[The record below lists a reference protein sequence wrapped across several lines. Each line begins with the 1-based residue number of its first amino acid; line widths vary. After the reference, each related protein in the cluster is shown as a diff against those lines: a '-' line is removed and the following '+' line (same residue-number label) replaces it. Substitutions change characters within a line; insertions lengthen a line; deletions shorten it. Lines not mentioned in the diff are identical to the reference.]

1 MKRLA
6 GVLSIGALVLLA
18 SCGPSGGGEEEV
30 KQETA
35 DGGEKTSVVSS
46 YNFSDEEYKVLLPYE
61 SGKSKGVV
69 NYETSAARGVI
80 INQIANR
87 LDIDEVEEGL
97 RNHSKD
103 VFSPDEYYFR
113 EGQMLDSDTL
123 YSWIGRYAKAQEND
137 KGEITDDEKAKELG
151 LNPEL
156 NEDKASEKDFRDN
169 PKYLSHILEQ
179 DYMIEDDNGD
189 IKLGGVSIALA
200 MKSEYQFTTGG
211 KGPYREEIPEDKM
224 LAQANEM
231 SKKIVERMR
240 SIDGLSDVPIHITVY
255 QEAKKESVVPGS
267 FVAETTVD
275 KGSSS
280 VGDWDKIDEKN
291 VLFPSD
297 DANENH
303 PDESQYISAFTT
315 KVASFFPN
323 YTGMVGRGFYQ
334 NNELKKLTID
344 IPIQFE
350 GNAEVVAFTQ
360 YAYSQIMDIFPN
372 YYDLEINITSND
384 QTEAIITR
392 EHDTKEPEVYI
403 LN

>member
-1 MKRLA
+1 MKKLA

-103 VFSPDEYYFR
+103 VFSPDDYYFR

-123 YSWIGRYAKAQEND
+123 YSWIGRYAKAQKDD
-137 KGEITDDEKAKELG
+137 KGKTSADEEAKELG

-179 DYMIEDDNGD
+179 DYMVEDENGD

-211 KGPYREEIPEDKM
+211 KGPYREEISEDKM

-240 SIDGLSDVPIHITVY
+240 DIDGLSEVPIHITVY
-255 QEAKKESVVPGS
+255 QEAKKESVVPGN

-280 VGDWDKIDEKN
+280 VGDWDKIDEDN

-297 DANENH
+297 AANENH

-334 NNELKKLTID
+334 NDELKKLTID

>member
-1 MKRLA
+1 MKKLA
-6 GVLSIGALVLLA
+6 GVLSIGALILLA

-103 VFSPDEYYFR
+103 VFSPDDYYFR

-123 YSWIGRYAKAQEND
+123 YSWIGRYAKAQKDD
-137 KGEITDDEKAKELG
+137 KGKTSADEEAKELG

-156 NEDKASEKDFRDN
+156 NEDKASEKDFREN

-179 DYMIEDDNGD
+179 DYMVEDENGD

-211 KGPYREEIPEDKM
+211 KGPYREEISEDKM

-240 SIDGLSDVPIHITVY
+240 DIDGLSEVPIHITVY
-255 QEAKKESVVPGS
+255 QEAKKESVVPGN

-280 VGDWDKIDEKN
+280 VGDWDKIDEDN

-297 DANENH
+297 AANENH

-334 NNELKKLTID
+334 NDELKKLTID

>member
-1 MKRLA
+1 MKKLA

-103 VFSPDEYYFR
+103 VFSPDDYYFR

-123 YSWIGRYAKAQEND
+123 YSWIGRYAKAQKDD
-137 KGEITDDEKAKELG
+137 KGKTSPDEEAKELG

-179 DYMIEDDNGD
+179 DYMVEDDNGD

-240 SIDGLSDVPIHITVY
+240 NIDGLSEVPIHITVY
-255 QEAKKESVVPGS
+255 QEAKKESVVPGN

-334 NNELKKLTID
+334 NDELKKLTID

>member
-1 MKRLA
+1 MKKIA
-6 GVLSIGALVLLA
+6 GVLGIGALFLLA
-18 SCGPSGGGEEEV
+18 SCGPVGNGEEEV

-46 YNFSDEEYKVLLPYE
+46 YNYSDEEYKVLLPYE
-61 SGKSKGVV
+61 KSKAKGVV

-87 LDIDEVEEGL
+87 LDISEVEEGL

-103 VFSPDEYYFR
+103 VFSPDDYYFR
-113 EGQMLDSDTL
+113 EGQMLSSDIL
-123 YSWIGRYAKAQEND
+123 YSWLSRYAKAQKDD
-137 KGEITDDEKAKELG
+137 KGKISEEEEAKELG

-156 NEDKASEKDFRDN
+156 NEEEASVEDFRNN

-179 DYMIEDDNGD
+179 DYMTEDDNGD

-211 KGPYREEIPEDKM
+211 KGPYREEISQDEM
-224 LAQANEM
+224 LSQANEM
-231 SKKIVERMR
+231 AKKIVERMR
-240 SIDGLSDVPIHITVY
+240 EEEGLGQVPIHIAIY
-255 QEAKKESVVPGS
+255 REAKKESVVPGN
-267 FVAETTVD
+267 FVAETTVE

-280 VGDWDKIDEKN
+280 VGDWKKIKEDN

-297 DANENH
+297 EAEENY
-303 PDESQYISAFTT
+303 PDESQYITAFET

-334 NNELKKLTID
+334 DGELKKLIID

-350 GNAEVVAFTQ
+350 GNAEVVAFSQ
-360 YAYSQIMDIFPN
+360 YAYGQIMDIFPN
-372 YYDLEINITSND
+372 YYDLEMNITSND
-384 QTEAIITR
+384 QTEALITR
-392 EHDTKEPEVYI
+392 EHDTKEPKVYI

>member
-297 DANENH
+297 DANENY

-334 NNELKKLTID
+334 NDELKKLTID

>member
-1 MKRLA
+1 MKKLA

-103 VFSPDEYYFR
+103 VFSPDDYYFR

-179 DYMIEDDNGD
+179 DYMVEDDNGD

-224 LAQANEM
+224 LTQANEM

-240 SIDGLSDVPIHITVY
+240 NIDGLSEVPIHITVY
-255 QEAKKESVVPGS
+255 QEAKKESVVPGN

-334 NNELKKLTID
+334 NDELKKLTID

>member
-1 MKRLA
+1 MKKLA

-46 YNFSDEEYKVLLPYE
+46 YNFSEEEYKVLLPYE

-103 VFSPDEYYFR
+103 VFSPEDYYFR

-123 YSWIGRYAKAQEND
+123 YSWIGRYAKAQKDD
-137 KGEITDDEKAKELG
+137 KGKVSDDEKAKELG

-179 DYMIEDDNGD
+179 DYMVEDDNGD

-211 KGPYREEIPEDKM
+211 KGPYREDIPQDEM

-231 SKKIVERMR
+231 AKKIVERMR
-240 SIDGLSDVPIHITVY
+240 GIDGLSEVPIHIAVY
-255 QEAKKESVVPGS
+255 REAKKESVVPGN

-297 DANENH
+297 DAQENY

-334 NNELKKLTID
+334 NDELKKLTID

>member
-1 MKRLA
+1 MKKLA
-6 GVLSIGALVLLA
+6 GVLSIGALILLA

-80 INQIANR
+80 VNQIANR

-103 VFSPDEYYFR
+103 VFSPDDYYFR

-123 YSWIGRYAKAQEND
+123 YSWIGRYAKAQKDD
-137 KGEITDDEKAKELG
+137 KGKTSKEEKAKELG

-179 DYMIEDDNGD
+179 DYMVENDDGD
-189 IKLGGVSIALA
+189 ITLGGVSIALA

-211 KGPYREEIPEDKM
+211 KGPYREDIPKDEM

-231 SKKIVERMR
+231 AKKIVERMR
-240 SIDGLSDVPIHITVY
+240 GMDGLTDVPIHIAVY
-255 QEAKKESVVPGS
+255 QEAKKESVVPGN
-267 FVAETTVD
+267 FVAETTVE

-280 VGDWDKIDEKN
+280 VGDWDKINEKN

-297 DANENH
+297 AAEKDH
-303 PDESQYISAFTT
+303 PDESQYISAFET
-315 KVASFFPN
+315 KVSSFFPN

-334 NNELKKLTID
+334 NDELKKLTIE

-384 QTEAIITR
+384 KTEAIITR
-392 EHDTKEPEVYI
+392 EQDAKEPEVYI

>member
-1 MKRLA
+1 MKKLA

-103 VFSPDEYYFR
+103 VFSPDDYYFR

-123 YSWIGRYAKAQEND
+123 YSWIGRYAKAQEDD
-137 KGEITDDEKAKELG
+137 KGKVSDDEKAKELG

-179 DYMIEDDNGD
+179 DYMVEDDNGD

-211 KGPYREEIPEDKM
+211 KGPYREEIPEDEM
-224 LAQANEM
+224 LAQANQM

-240 SIDGLSDVPIHITVY
+240 EIDGLGDVPIHITVY
-255 QEAKKESVVPGS
+255 QEAKKESVVPGH

-297 DANENH
+297 DAEENY

-334 NNELKKLTID
+334 DDELKKLTID

>member
-1 MKRLA
+1 MKKLA
-6 GVLSIGALVLLA
+6 GVLSIGALILLA

-103 VFSPDEYYFR
+103 VFSPDDYYFR

-123 YSWIGRYAKAQEND
+123 YSWIGRYAKAQKDD
-137 KGEITDDEKAKELG
+137 KGKTSADEEAKELG

-179 DYMIEDDNGD
+179 DYMVEDENGD

-211 KGPYREEIPEDKM
+211 KGPYREEISEDKM

-240 SIDGLSDVPIHITVY
+240 DIDGLSEVPIHITVY
-255 QEAKKESVVPGS
+255 QEAKKESVVPGN

-280 VGDWDKIDEKN
+280 VGDWDKIDEDN

-297 DANENH
+297 AANENH

-334 NNELKKLTID
+334 NDELKKLTID